1 MFMVTPGKQYRLQRN
16 YTYQAESTK
25 ECLTSRHSM
34 QKFLT
39 QASTAALS
47 DS

>member
-1 MFMVTPGKQYRLQRN
+1 MFMVTSGKKYRLKSN
-16 YTYQAESTK
+16 YAYQAESTK

-39 QASTAALS
+39 WANTAALS